1 MAPLYLRDRPRVIE
15 DEPAAEELHGFVRCV
30 AVKRHHRAAAAG
42 GLGDLGPELI
52 ADRRHFDA
60 VLTAVDGFFEALD
73 GHGGVS
79 ILAS

>member
-15 DEPAAEELHGFVRCV
+15 DEPATEQLHGFVRRM
-30 AVKRHHRAAAAG
+30 AVKRHHRAGTAG
-42 GLGDLGPELI
+42 SPGNLGSVLF

-79 ILAS
+79 ILAP

>member
-1 MAPLYLRDRPRVIE
+1 MAPLDLRDRPRVIE
-15 DEPAAEELHGFVRCV
+15 DEPPAEQLHGFVRSMT
-30 AVKRHHRAAAAG
+30 VKRHHRAGTAG
-42 GLGDLGPELI
+42 GPGNLGSVLF

-79 ILAS
+79 ILAP